1 MAQPRRKASTRNRSE
16 SVPQRPSIG
25 PRVSTRSK
33 DNAIRTTTD
42 SPAVRPSTRPQN
54 STSSRTEVYGERRE
68 AKKLTAP
75 IQFVLVMFIVV
86 VVSVFA
92 FGLLRGDPTA
102 QRPDRPDQERGAGT
116 EVFYEK
122 EGTTS
127 TNTGILRG
135 H

>member
-1 MAQPRRKASTRNRSE
+1 MSPRRKASTRNRSE
-16 SVPQRPSIG
+16 
-25 PRVSTRSK
+25 
-33 DNAIRTTTD
+33 TT
-42 SPAVRPSTRPQN
+42 AARPSTRTRP
-54 STSSRTEVYGERRE
+54 STRSSHATPAAKPSSSNISRTKVYGEKRE
-68 AKKLTAP
+68 ANRLAAP
-75 IQFVLVMFIVV
+75 LKFVMVMFVVV

-92 FGLLRGDPTA
+92 FGLLRGDLTA
-102 QRPDRPDQERGAGT
+102 QRPERPDVGSGT